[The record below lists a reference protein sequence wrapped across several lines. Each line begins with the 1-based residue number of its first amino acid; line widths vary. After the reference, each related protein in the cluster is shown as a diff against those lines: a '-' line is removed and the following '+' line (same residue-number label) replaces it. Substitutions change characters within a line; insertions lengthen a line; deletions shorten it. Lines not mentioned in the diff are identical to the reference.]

1 MAGLPGVLSSEPDVR
16 VVGEADI
23 AACYAL
29 MRALRPQLSSEA
41 EFIERWRRQSEQGY
55 SIVVIWR
62 AQRPVALAGFRVQ
75 ENLVHGRFLCWIVS
89 RRKAARAAVASSC
102 STPRLRIRWGIA
114 SIIAR
119 ACWRC
124 RFASIACSI
133 DDERPGS
140 GSKRRHLAREITLAF
155 EADAGQVGQRDV
167 AVARR
172 DAVRESAVGLEQVR
186 IALVATEAE
195 ASRDHQ

>member
-1 MAGLPGVLSSEPDVR
+1 MSAGDTGALSSQLNVR

-75 ENLVHGRFLCWIVS
+75 ENLVHGRFLYVDDLVTDES
-89 RRKAARAAVASSC
+89 ERRRGHGARLLDRLKAEGRAR
-102 STPRLRIRWGIA
+102 G
-114 SIIAR
+114 
-119 ACWRC
+119 C
-124 RFASIACSI
+124 RKLVLDTAL
-133 DDERPGS
+133 EN
-140 GSKRRHLAREITLAF
+140 TLAHRF
-155 EADAGQVGQRDV
+155 YYRQDLLAMSLRFNCRLD
-167 AVARR
+167 
-172 DAVRESAVGLEQVR
+172 
-186 IALVATEAE
+186 
-195 ASRDHQ
+195 